1 MNIGTHRG
9 KRAIYR
15 VRNNQTYNGYVFE
28 TITDEVCVLFI
39 ADETHAQFHSASS
52 YFYRQHP
59 ELWNFY
65 RQHPENWNEEYAK
78 RCYWLKQNQYELAKK
93 VIL

>member
-15 VRNNQTYNGYVFE
+15 VRNNQYTGYVFE
-28 TITDEVCVLFI
+28 TITVEPYVLVI

-59 ELWNFY
+59 E
-65 RQHPENWNEEYAK
+65 NWNEEYTK
-78 RCYWLKQNQYELAKK
+78 RCYWLKKNNYELAKK

>member
-1 MNIGTHRG
+1 MKIGNHRG
-9 KRAIYR
+9 IRATYQA
-15 VRNNQTYNGYVFE
+15 RNNQYLGHVFE
-28 TITDEVCVLFI
+28 TITDEVNVLFV
-39 ADETHAQFHSASS
+39 ADETHDQFHNASS
-52 YFYRQHP
+52 YVYRQHP

-65 RQHPENWNEEYAK
+65 RQHPELWNHQYSN